1 MLKKGIN
8 FIGNIKKY
16 IIISVAIMLIGV
28 ITTVVFGPVLDI
40 QFKGGTKLSYSY
52 TGDIKFAD
60 AEKAL
65 KDVFEA
71 DYTVSGSSDFS
82 GDAKKLIISLS
93 TNVSTETVDAA
104 EKALQDTFKD
114 NQIES
119 SEVIS
124 VEASVGLR
132 FFLKALV
139 SVLIAWILVIVYVG
153 VRFRKI
159 GGVSAGITA
168 LIALVH
174 DILVA
179 FFICVIFRLPIDA
192 NFIAVVLT
200 LLGYSLNSTII
211 IYDRVREN
219 RRMFGNKLTLGELVN
234 KSNNETL
241 TRTIITSLSTLL
253 AVVVVLVVAEIKGLT
268 SLRSFTIP
276 LAAGIIS
283 GSYTSIC
290 LAPCIWA
297 KWKERQ
303 AAKAVENHGK
313 KKK

>member
-1 MLKKGIN
+1 MLKKGFN

-16 IIISVAIMLIGV
+16 IIVSIAIMLVGV
-28 ITTVVFGPVLDI
+28 IATAVFGPVLDI

-52 TGDIKFAD
+52 TGDIEFAD

-65 KDVFEA
+65 KDVFKA
-71 DYTVSGSSDFS
+71 DYSVSGSSDFS
-82 GDAKKLIISLS
+82 GDAKKLIISLG
-93 TNVSTETVDAA
+93 TNVPTETVDAA

-114 NQIES
+114 NKIES
-119 SEVIS
+119 SEIIS
-124 VEASVGLR
+124 VEASVGSR

-139 SVLIAWILVIVYVG
+139 AVLLAWILVIVYVG

-241 TRTIITSLSTLL
+241 TRTIITALSTLL

-276 LAAGIIS
+276 LAVGIIS
-283 GSYTSIC
+283 GSYSSIC

-303 AAKAVENHGK
+303 AAKATQNHGK

>member
-1 MLKKGIN
+1 MLKKGFN

-16 IIISVAIMLIGV
+16 IIVSIAIMLVGV
-28 ITTVVFGPVLDI
+28 IATAVFGPVLDI

-52 TGDIKFAD
+52 TGDIEFAD

-65 KDVFEA
+65 KDVFKA
-71 DYTVSGSSDFS
+71 DYSVSGSSDFS
-82 GDAKKLIISLS
+82 GDAKKLIISLG
-93 TNVSTETVDAA
+93 TNVPTETVDAA

-114 NQIES
+114 NKIES
-119 SEVIS
+119 SEIIS
-124 VEASVGLR
+124 VEASVGSR

-139 SVLIAWILVIVYVG
+139 AVLIAWILVIVYVG

-241 TRTIITSLSTLL
+241 TRTIITALSTLL

-276 LAAGIIS
+276 LAVGIIS
-283 GSYTSIC
+283 GSYSSIC

-303 AAKAVENHGK
+303 AAKATQNHGK

>member
-1 MLKKGIN
+1 MLKKGFN
-8 FIGNIKKY
+8 FVGNIKKY
-16 IIISVAIMLIGV
+16 IIISIAIVLIGV
-28 ITTVVFGPVLDI
+28 IATAIFGPVLDI

-52 TGDIKFAD
+52 TGDVDFGD
-60 AEKAL
+60 AKKAL
-65 KDVFEA
+65 KDVFKDE
-71 DYTVSGSSDFS
+71 YSVSGSSDFS
-82 GDAKKLIISLS
+82 GEAKKLVISLG
-93 TNVSTETVDAA
+93 TNVPTETVDAA
-104 EKALQDTFKD
+104 EKALQDAFKD
-114 NQIES
+114 NKIES

-124 VEASVGLR
+124 VEASVGSR

-139 SVLIAWILVIVYVG
+139 SVLLAWILVIVYVG

-179 FFICVIFRLPIDA
+179 FFICVVFRLPIDA

-219 RRMFGNKLTLGELVN
+219 RRMYGNKLTLGELVN

-241 TRTIITSLSTLL
+241 TRTIITALSTFL
-253 AVVVVLVVAEIKGLT
+253 AVAVVLVVAEIKGLT

-303 AAKAVENHGK
+303 DAKALQNRGK
-313 KKK
+313 KKR

>member
-52 TGDIKFAD
+52 TGDIEFAD

-65 KDVFEA
+65 KDVFKA
-71 DYTVSGSSDFS
+71 DSPVSGSSDFS
-82 GDAKKLIISLS
+82 GDAKKLIISLG
-93 TNVSTETVDAA
+93 TNVPTETVDAA

-114 NQIES
+114 NKIES

-303 AAKAVENHGK
+303 DTKATQNHGK